1 LSQGPPLWIQVV
13 AVVTKFVVTMVST
26 GAGVG
31 ATIVTVVVD
40 FGLKLKHLHA
50 EEISA
55 AAYWV
60 SAAGAARASRS

>member
-1 LSQGPPLWIQVV
+1 
-13 AVVTKFVVTMVST
+13 MVST

>member
-1 LSQGPPLWIQVV
+1 
-13 AVVTKFVVTMVST
+13 MVST

-60 SAAGAARASRS
+60 SRELAHNKVLCLSRGRA